1 MNLRGAFKTLVATV
15 FVTIFLWATQPSS
28 GQAVNGTLLGTITD
42 ATGAAVGGA
51 RIMATQTSTGALHEA
66 TTNESGNYTFPD
78 MQPGTLQ
85 RYRGGEG
92 IQEGHPT
99 ERRPGQQF
107 RHPRR
112 HLTLQ
117 TGDVSETIMV
127 TTAPP
132 VLQTDR
138 ADISTKLET
147 QDIVD
152 MPLGTNRNFQSLINL
167 VPGAAPATFQH
178 SQFFNA
184 ASSLQTEVNGLPRQG
199 NLYQIEGVDDDERTG
214 LLQII
219 IPPAESI
226 SAVDISTNNFEA
238 ELGRATGAVTN
249 VMLKSGTNSYH
260 GGLFEYIQNNDLN
273 ARSYFGGPLGHL
285 SYNYF
290 GGSVGGPIIK
300 DKLFIFGDYLHTS
313 DHESVASTFTIPDSR
328 YITNAGLTPGCSD
341 PTGCIDLSGAVQRN
355 QGPDL
360 RPRHRRW
367 TNYASHSVHE

>member
-1 MNLRGAFKTLVATV
+1 MR
-15 FVTIFLWATQPSS
+15 S
-28 GQAVNGTLLGTITD
+28 
-42 ATGAAVGGA
+42 
-51 RIMATQTSTGALHEA
+51 HEA

-78 MQPGTLQ
+78 MQPGPYSVTVEAK
-85 RYRGGEG
+85 GFKKA
-92 IQEGHPT
+92 T
-99 ERRPGQQF
+99 QQNVDLASNSAT
-107 RHPRR
+107 RVD
-112 HLTLQ
+112 LTLQ

-249 VMLKSGTNSYH
+249 VMLKSGTNSFH
-260 GGLFEYIQNNDLN
+260 GSLFEYIQNNDLN

-313 DHESVASTFTIPDSR
+313 DHESVGSTFTIPDSR
-328 YITNAGLTPGCSD
+328 YITNAGLTPRLFRSD
-341 PTGCIDLSGAVQRN
+341 RLHRPQRRLQRN

-367 TNYASHSVHE
+367 TNHAIALRLRITKYPSAA